1 MQTEMQEPTTTSP
14 FDQALS
20 AADRAMLAPVL
31 ARQYLS
37 AEPVT
42 LSGVMTRVWRR
53 HRWLSPVFRL
63 LAPMRMLFAETGRD
77 VPTTLRITPE
87 LDKTGRPVQRW
98 ERTFSFSGAER
109 HFDGLVAWDERLGQ
123 VVERIGP
130 GGVLDSPFRLHTRPS
145 GLRIE
150 ATGVRLRVAGRVVR
164 LPRFLGASVLVD
176 QVADPDDV
184 DALRISLTISHA
196 LLGALFGYEG
206 NLRLSTGAVTSR
218 DREEPAP
225 AVLDRL
231 LDLAPKHP
239 VGMTTDYRTVAL
251 LNYAVDPDVLR
262 RLIPPPLE
270 LDVVH
275 DRGFLTVVCADMV
288 RMRPSPLP
296 RLLGITYDQVV
307 YRVPVRYRGEP
318 GLFFLGSDAAQPL
331 MVAAGAAFSMFRV
344 RLSKTRITDAGDRV
358 SIDVFGTRPG
368 VDLHAYL
375 KIDPPATNIPGWS
388 AFGSKAE
395 AQSFLVDRF
404 VAFVPGVGGRPMR
417 RVRVKRGTWDVVLP
431 STTDVRS
438 DLLDDST
445 DFPAGSAGLDNTFVA
460 RGIPYR
466 WYAAEFERSPGEW
479 QRPRLSLPD

>member
-1 MQTEMQEPTTTSP
+1 MQDDMQIPVATSP
-14 FDQALS
+14 FYQAIS

-63 LAPMRMLFAETGRD
+63 LAPMKMLFAETGQD
-77 VPTTLRITPE
+77 VQTALRITPE

-98 ERTFSFSGAER
+98 ERTFSFPAVDR
-109 HFDGLVAWDERLGQ
+109 QFDGLVAWDERLGQ
-123 VVERIGP
+123 LIERIGP
-130 GGVLDSPFRLHTRPS
+130 RGTLESPCRLLVRPG

-150 ATGVRLRVAGRVVR
+150 ATGLRLRVAGRVVR
-164 LPRFLGASVLVD
+164 LPKLLGASVLVD

-184 DALRISLTISHA
+184 DALSVRLTISHPM
-196 LLGALFGYEG
+196 LGELFGYEG
-206 NLRLSTGAVTSR
+206 NLRVSTGAVTSR
-218 DREEPAP
+218 DEVGQAR
-225 AVLDRL
+225 AVFDRL
-231 LDLAPKHP
+231 LAAAPKHP

-251 LNYAVDPDVLR
+251 LNFAVDPDVIR
-262 RLIPPPLE
+262 RLIPHPLDV
-270 LDVVH
+270 DVVH
-275 DRGFLTVVCADMV
+275 DRGFVTVVCADMV

-296 RLLGITYDQVV
+296 RPFGITYDQVV

-358 SIDVFGTRPG
+358 SIDVFGRRPG

-375 KIDPPATNIPGWS
+375 KLDPPATNIPASS

-445 DFPAGSAGLDNTFVA
+445 DFPAGSAELDSTFVA

-466 WYAAEFERSPGEW
+466 WHAAEFERSPGHW
-479 QRPRLSLPD
+479 QRPRFSLPD